1 MDGWMDSDCGQR
13 APGVY
18 HLRHVMIQFDYDS
31 VCYALKIHR
40 IGSQIVKFHWS
51 EICKMGTNFH
61 SRCYNLDR
69 YCTSNLPASGLTR
82 HHSALANNCHLSAL
96 SN

>member
-1 MDGWMDSDCGQR
+1 MDSDCGQR

-51 EICKMGTNFH
+51 EICKMGTNF
-61 SRCYNLDR
+61 RCYNLDR
-69 YCTSNLPASGLTR
+69 YCTSNLRASELTR
-82 HHSALANNCHLSAL
+82 HHSALANNCHLAAL